1 MKKVFLII
9 ISLYLIIGTI
19 LILTIDEKNE
29 VIDYFTMPQNYS
41 RLMTEDE
48 ILSFSLFISEKNTFI
63 TDKQNITS
71 ASLKGNLNEVE
82 VDITSIDLIEENT
95 LFQDNLYYLYSIKIS
110 FSSVELKDIDFFIE
124 ETKLILN
131 YVNEECIELD
141 IGNLYLS
148 FREINQS
155 NHLDIVNMF
164 GLINK
169 IEGEK
174 YILGIIVK
182 FDKFTSE
189 EIIIKSISSNNNVFK
204 ISLGDLYEGEIKLAS
219 DTLIEEIIPGYY
231 DLMTIKDQD
240 LLLND
245 DLYYLIP
252 LIYQENFEKLYRF
265 PLTITYIYNEKEY
278 ELIIDDYLFFDEM
291 IRLDDYD
298 ENIRKYQYNY
308 EEPY

>member
-9 ISLYLIIGTI
+9 ISLFLIIGTI

-95 LFQDNLYYLYSIKIS
+95 LYQ
-110 FSSVELKDIDFFIE
+110 DIDFFIE

-155 NHLDIVNMF
+155 NHLDIVNML

-189 EIIIKSISSNNNVFK
+189 EIIIKSVSSNNNVFK

-231 DLMTIKDQD
+231 DLMTIKDQN

-245 DLYYLIP
+245 ELYYLIP
-252 LIYQENFEKLYRF
+252 LIYQGNFEKLYRF
-265 PLTITYIYNEKEY
+265 PLTITYIYNETEY

>member
-1 MKKVFLII
+1 MKKVFLTL

-19 LILTIDEKNE
+19 LILTIDEKSE

-41 RLMTEDE
+41 RLMTKDE
-48 ILSFSLFISEKNTFI
+48 ILSFSLFISESNTFI

-71 ASLKGNLNEVE
+71 ASLKGNLNEVN
-82 VDITSIDLIEENT
+82 VDIDSIDLAEENIE
-95 LFQDNLYYLYSIKIS
+95 FQSDLYYLYTIKVS
-110 FSSVELKDIDFFIE
+110 FSSVELNEIDFLLE

-131 YVNEECIELD
+131 YVNEESIELE

-155 NHLDIVNMF
+155 NHLDIVNMY
-164 GLINK
+164 GLINEIDK
-169 IEGEK
+169 ER

-182 FDKFTSE
+182 FDKFTRE
-189 EIIIKSISSNNNVFK
+189 EIKIKTIASNNNVFK
-204 ISLGDLYEGEIKLAS
+204 LSLGDLYKSEHKLDS
-219 DTLIEEIIPGYY
+219 DTPIEEVISGYY
-231 DLMTIKDQD
+231 DFMTVKDQD
-240 LLLND
+240 FLLD
-245 DLYYLIP
+245 DDFYYLIP

-265 PLTITYIYNEKEY
+265 PLIITYIYNEIEY
-278 ELIIDDYLFFDEM
+278 EFIIDDYLFFDEM

-308 EEPY
+308 KEPY

>member
-1 MKKVFLII
+1 MKKGFLII
-9 ISLYLIIGTI
+9 IFLYLIVGTI
-19 LILTIDEKNE
+19 LVLTINEKSE

-41 RLMTEDE
+41 RLMTKDE
-48 ILSFSLFISEKNTFI
+48 ELSFSLFISEKNTFI
-63 TDKQNITS
+63 TDKENITN
-71 ASLKGNLNEVE
+71 ASLIGKINEVK

-95 LFQDNLYYLYSIKIS
+95 LFQNNLYYLYSIKIS
-110 FSSVELKDIDFFIE
+110 FSSVELKDIDFLIE

-148 FREINQS
+148 FKEVNQS

-164 GLINK
+164 GLINQ

-174 YILGIIVK
+174 YILGVIVK
-182 FDKFTSE
+182 FNKFTSE
-189 EIIIKSISSNNNVFK
+189 EIIVKSISSNNNVFE
-204 ISLGDLYEGEIKLAS
+204 ISLGDCFESEIKLESTAQ
-219 DTLIEEIIPGYY
+219 IEDIIPGFNN
-231 DLMTIKDQD
+231 LGTAKDQD
-240 LLLND
+240 LILKD

-252 LIYQENFEKLYRF
+252 LIYHESYEKLYRF
-265 PLTITYIYNEKEY
+265 PLIITYIYNETEY

>member
-9 ISLYLIIGTI
+9 ISLFLIIGTI

-95 LFQDNLYYLYSIKIS
+95 LYQDNLYYLYSIKIS

-155 NHLDIVNMF
+155 NHLDIVNML

-189 EIIIKSISSNNNVFK
+189 EIIIKSVSSNNNVFK

-231 DLMTIKDQD
+231 DLMTIKDQN

-245 DLYYLIP
+245 ELYYLIP
-252 LIYQENFEKLYRF
+252 LIYQGNFEKLYRF
-265 PLTITYIYNEKEY
+265 PLTITYIYNETEY

>member
-1 MKKVFLII
+1 MKKGFLIVI
-9 ISLYLIIGTI
+9 LLYLIAGTI
-19 LILTIDEKNE
+19 LVLTIDEKSE
-29 VIDYFTMPQNYS
+29 TIDYFTMPQYYS
-41 RLMTEDE
+41 RLMTKDE
-48 ILSFSLFISEKNTFI
+48 NLSFSLFISESSTFI

-71 ASLKGNLNEVE
+71 ASLKGNPNEVK
-82 VDITSIDLIEENT
+82 VDIASIDLVEENIE
-95 LFQDNLYYLYSIKIS
+95 FQDNLYYLYSIKIS
-110 FSSVELKDIDFFIE
+110 FSSVELNDMDFLIE
-124 ETKLILN
+124 EAKLILN

-141 IGNLYLS
+141 VGNLYLS
-148 FREINQS
+148 FREVNQS
-155 NHLDIVNMF
+155 NHLDIVNMY

-169 IEGEK
+169 VEEEK

-189 EIIIKSISSNNNVFK
+189 EIKIKSITSNNNVFM
-204 ISLGDLYEGEIKLAS
+204 ISLGDCYKSESKLES
-219 DTLIEEIIPGYY
+219 DALIEEMIPGFY
-231 DLMTIKDQD
+231 DLNTEKDED
-240 LLLND
+240 LLLNE

-252 LIYQENFEKLYRF
+252 LIYQENLEKLYRF
-265 PLTITYIYNEKEY
+265 PLTITYVYNETEY

>member
-1 MKKVFLII
+1 
-9 ISLYLIIGTI
+9 LIIGTI

-95 LFQDNLYYLYSIKIS
+95 LYQDNLYYLYSIKIS

-155 NHLDIVNMF
+155 NHLDIVNML

-189 EIIIKSISSNNNVFK
+189 EIIIKSVSSNNNVFK

-231 DLMTIKDQD
+231 DLMTIKDQN

-245 DLYYLIP
+245 ELYYLIP
-252 LIYQENFEKLYRF
+252 LIYQGNFEKLYRF
-265 PLTITYIYNEKEY
+265 PLTITYIYNETEY